1 MIRSNSCG
9 WVSHIRESIKTYFI
23 CELRELLNSLLWLV
37 HLSQHTVSLDY
48 RRSRGLKPGAHAH
61 GGFCAEKLNV

>member
-1 MIRSNSCG
+1 MQQQGFIR
-9 WVSHIRESIKTYFI
+9 
-23 CELRELLNSLLWLV
+23 ELRELLNSFLWLV

>member
-1 MIRSNSCG
+1 MG
-9 WVSHIRESIKTYFI
+9 TLEFSILYITFKFNNVFI

-48 RRSRGLKPGAHAH
+48 RRSRGLKLGAHAPTT
-61 GGFCAEKLNV
+61 